1 MFNRHLKEK
10 INYFE
15 KVSVGFNLFKEDKNK
30 QTKGPSTTRQDN
42 ENPLHDKL
50 WIETF
55 FGCLF

>member
-30 QTKGPSTTRQDN
+30 QTNRHGLK
-42 ENPLHDKL
+42 
-50 WIETF
+50 
-55 FGCLF
+55 